1 MTATV
6 AKPAKVRTLDYDS
19 LSGMLRLTVGKSVEA
34 YSVFVLP
41 VAGVTQVAL
50 HKFAATDETR
60 YIVTI
65 NGEFG
70 RCTCPAGR
78 HDKLC
83 KHVSAT
89 RVLISRGL
97 LTAAE

>member
-1 MTATV
+1 MTTTAAPRV
-6 AKPAKVRTLDYDS
+6 ARELTYDRMT
-19 LSGMLRLTVGKSVEA
+19 GMLRLTVGKSVEA

-83 KHVSAT
+83 KHEASVRMLLA
-89 RVLISRGL
+89 RGL
-97 LTAAE
+97 LTAAA